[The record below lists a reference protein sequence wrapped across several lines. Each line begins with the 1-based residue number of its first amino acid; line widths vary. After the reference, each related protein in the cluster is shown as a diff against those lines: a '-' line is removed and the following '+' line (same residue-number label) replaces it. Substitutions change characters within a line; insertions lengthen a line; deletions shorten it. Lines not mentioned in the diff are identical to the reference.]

1 MFEETPSRSEFLHE
15 MPLVRHGRDLLV
27 AALISMLAG
36 AIFWFCP
43 VRQVTDSNYSM
54 LVSQGLINTGS
65 LALDQFNFPKNPPH
79 VMDSYISNGD
89 DYRVEQRNGRLY
101 YFFPPGSPI
110 LSLPFV
116 KLMNVFGISSVELD
130 GSYNKKN
137 EILIEGVLAAI
148 LMGVLTGI
156 FFLSARLVLPL
167 RWSLLVAL
175 ATAFGTQIWSTA
187 SRALWSDTWGML
199 LLGAALFLLLGH
211 AAARLRLHPIL
222 LATLL
227 AWSYFC
233 RPTYSVAVIGISLY
247 IALYCRRNF
256 AAYALTGAA
265 WLACFVAYSWIHFS
279 KLLPSYYL
287 SKLRF
292 TVFWE
297 SLAGNLFS
305 PGRGLLVYSPILLF
319 VLYLLVRFRK
329 SIPFRPLAALAA
341 LVITAHLFVVGAFV
355 HWWGGASYGPRLT
368 ASLVPWFF
376 LLAVIGLRALI
387 DWRMQ
392 NSDRISFRNWTLPL
406 TVGALLLGF
415 SLFAHGRGAIS
426 RDTFDWN
433 DWVQKGEPHQNAR
446 IWAWRYPQFM
456 AGLMAPPMTGV
467 YPPVEPGT
475 TIDFSKPESDA
486 YAWYGWSEPEEDFR
500 WSKGRESAIVFS
512 VRQKVPFTMKVT
524 AVPFL
529 YESLLPAQ
537 HLTILLNDKEVGQLE
552 MREPLLKPYVFT
564 LPLELLKDQ
573 NVLRI
578 KLPDATAPI
587 SITENNKDERA
598 LGILVKT
605 ITFEP
610 LQPRQ

>member
-1 MFEETPSRSEFLHE
+1 
-15 MPLVRHGRDLLV
+15 MPLISLARKKGDIFPALALSVV
-27 AALISMLAG
+27 AFAA
-36 AIFWFCP
+36 FWLSP

-54 LVSQGLINTGS
+54 VVSQGLINTGS
-65 LALDQFNFPKNPPH
+65 FALDQFNFPRNPPR

-89 DYRVEQRNGRLY
+89 DYCVEQRNGRLY
-101 YFFPPGSPI
+101 YFFPPGSPV
-110 LSLPFV
+110 LSVPFV
-116 KLMNVFGISSVELD
+116 KLINVFGISAVDAD

-148 LMGVLTGI
+148 LMGVLTGL
-156 FFLSARLVLPL
+156 FFLSARLLLPL

-175 ATAFGTQIWSTA
+175 ATAFGTQIWSTT

-199 LLGAALFLLLGH
+199 LLGATLFMLLGH
-211 AAARLRLHPIL
+211 AANRLRLHPVL

-247 IALYCRRNF
+247 IALYYRKNF

-265 WLACFVAYSWIHFS
+265 WLAGFVAYSWIHFS

-287 SKLRF
+287 NRLQF

-297 SLAGNLFS
+297 SLTGNLFS
-305 PGRGLLVYSPILLF
+305 PGRGLLVYSPVLLF

-329 SIPFRPLAALAA
+329 SLTFRPLAALAA
-341 LVITAHLFVVGAFV
+341 LVIAAHLFVVGAFV

-392 NSDRISFRNWTLPL
+392 NSDRISFSNRTLPL
-406 TVGALLLGF
+406 TVGAVLLGF
-415 SLFAHGRGAIS
+415 SLFAHGRGAVS

-433 DWVQKGEPHQNAR
+433 DWVQRGGPLQSAR

-456 AGLMAPPMTGV
+456 AGLIAPPMTGV
-467 YPPVEPGT
+467 YPLVEPGM

-486 YAWYGWSEPEEDFR
+486 FTWYGWSGPEEDFR
-500 WSKGRESAIVFS
+500 WSNGRESAIVFT

-529 YESLLPAQ
+529 YESLLTAQ
-537 HLTILLNDKEVGQLE
+537 RMIVLLNDNEVGQFE
-552 MREPLLKPYVFT
+552 MREQLVKPYVVN
-564 LPLELLKDQ
+564 LPSKLLKDR

-587 SITENNKDERA
+587 SITENNNDERA

-605 ITFEP
+605 ITFESF
-610 LQPRQ
+610 QPRQ